1 MTPEVPVLHVADRLQ
16 RHIVYNNIAKKSCMF
31 VNADDTDAA
40 PVPGLKDVTN
50 MPTRYVGQH

>member
-1 MTPEVPVLHVADRLQ
+1 
-16 RHIVYNNIAKKSCMF
+16 MF